1 MEDSLLYLYFSY
13 KQATKVILD
22 WLVSTVGHGH
32 FCHSRLTTTET
43 VDAATFV
50 REQKLAVPEYVLSK
64 FREVLFKRRAVHF
77 LYVERCGS
85 GYDEENLKHKAF
97 IDRWNT
103 FSTEKAAWNRGL
115 TELKDL
121 SRHTKY
127 FYLLQH
133 CRIHL
138 QFQPA
143 SKRRIYHLS
152 WLQTDTHAWWVWASW
167 TVLLAGMRECN
178 GRTQT

>member
-1 MEDSLLYLYFSY
+1 MENSLLSLYFCY

-32 FCHSRLTTTET
+32 FRHSRLTTTEI

-64 FREVLFKRRAVHF
+64 FREVLFKRRAVHY
-77 LYVERCGS
+77 LYVERCGP

-103 FSTEKAAWNRGL
+103 FSNEKVA
-115 TELKDL
+115 
-121 SRHTKY
+121 
-127 FYLLQH
+127 
-133 CRIHL
+133 
-138 QFQPA
+138 
-143 SKRRIYHLS
+143 
-152 WLQTDTHAWWVWASW
+152 
-167 TVLLAGMRECN
+167 
-178 GRTQT
+178 